1 MPSLVSLLFQT
12 VICSFSL
19 FTFPNHKLLKS
30 ANLSANTAV
39 TDGLIFVQGGTFQ
52 MGELFENDLRYV
64 EKSEYPHPV
73 TVRDFRI
80 APYELTY
87 TEYDLFCN
95 ATKRKLPISHWGR
108 GKQPVV
114 YVSWYDAVEYCNW
127 LSEQKG
133 LQKVYH
139 IDKLHQDP
147 NNLSQGDQLKW
158 TVTWDT
164 LANGY
169 RLPSEAEWEFA
180 ARQRGQKVRFGNG
193 KNEANPKELK
203 YCHSRDSSGKI
214 DEYYCMKPLPVDL
227 LNSPNSL
234 GLHCMSGNVT
244 EWCWNWF
251 DYRTISSKP
260 RGEEQGIERVFRGCR
275 LLATN
280 FN

>member
-1 MPSLVSLLFQT
+1 
-12 VICSFSL
+12 
-19 FTFPNHKLLKS
+19 
-30 ANLSANTAV
+30 
-39 TDGLIFVQGGTFQ
+39 

-260 RGEEQGIERVFRGCR
+260 RGEEQGIERVFRGCSTSCYEFQLRVSARSGHRPDFTALLLGFR
-275 LLATN
+275 LARN
-280 FN
+280 G